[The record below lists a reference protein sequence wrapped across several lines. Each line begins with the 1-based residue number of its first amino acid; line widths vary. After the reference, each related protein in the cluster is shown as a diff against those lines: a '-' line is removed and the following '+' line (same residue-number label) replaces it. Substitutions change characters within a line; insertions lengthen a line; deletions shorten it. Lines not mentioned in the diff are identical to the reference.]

1 MRTNARYISF
11 LVITLMAP
19 LLVLGAIEGV
29 IRLAKPHGGLPLFVD
44 AQFVTG
50 EYLVA
55 NPLVGSRWFAG
66 IEKPPA
72 PPAELFAKRKPA
84 DAFRVFVLGE
94 SAAAGFPYPRNVTFS
109 RLIRDAL
116 RDALP
121 NDSVEVVNLAVA
133 ATNSF
138 TMLDLANEVVDQR
151 PDAVLIYGGHNE
163 YYGVLGAA
171 SRVSVPGGNAVVR
184 SYLTLLHLRIVLGLR
199 NALASIGSRGR
210 RRDSGVETASLME
223 VLARDRQVP
232 LGSPVYER
240 GLKQFESNL
249 EAIVRAFERK
259 HIPVLVASVASNL
272 RDQPPFAADA
282 NSRPGGADGVFQLAR
297 GAIGRGDTAEA
308 QRLFA
313 RARDM
318 DVVRFRAPEA
328 FNEVIRRVT
337 ARTGATY
344 VPVAE
349 AFAAA
354 SPGGVPG
361 ANIFLEHVHPTRQG
375 QALIGRVF
383 FDAFVNRKLLGN
395 AFDSSRVR
403 SWSEYVR
410 NEALTPLDERIAFHT
425 VRTLTLRWPFVP
437 VARQVDYRGTYVP
450 VDLLDSLAFSVS
462 RGGERWEIAKLRLA
476 NAYEKR
482 GQYDSAAAEYAGLA
496 RDAPLVDEPRRLQ
509 SRALELASG
518 SGKAAGTPRRVTA
531 VNASA
536 QELAALGRR
545 AAQRRDIPEAIALYQ
560 RSLSLQPDQPDVLYQ
575 LSLTYG
581 LSRDLPNA
589 QKAALRLAEVAP
601 NYRGLAELL
610 STLGLRR

>member
-1 MRTNARYISF
+1 MPRGRYLSF
-11 LVITLMAP
+11 LAITLLAP
-19 LLVLGAIEGV
+19 FLILGVIEGV
-29 IRLAKPHGGLPLFVD
+29 LRLVNPRGGLPLFVD
-44 AQFVTG
+44 ARFVNG
-50 EYLVA
+50 DYLIA
-55 NPLVGSRWFAG
+55 NPRVGSRWFAG
-66 IEKPPA
+66 NERPPA
-72 PPAELFAKRKPA
+72 PAPELFARQKPEN
-84 DAFRVFVLGE
+84 AFRVFVLGE

-109 RLIRDAL
+109 RLIQDAL
-116 RDALP
+116 RDALS

-138 TMLDLANEVVDQR
+138 TMLDVANEIADQR
-151 PDAVLIYGGHNE
+151 PDAVLIYAGHNE
-163 YYGVLGAA
+163 YYGALGAA
-171 SRVSVPGGNAVVR
+171 SRVGVPGGPVVVR
-184 SYLTLLHLRIVLGLR
+184 SYLKLLRLRTVLALR
-199 NALASIGSRGR
+199 SAFVSVGNRGSPS
-210 RRDSGVETASLME
+210 DSGLEEASLME

-232 LGSPVYER
+232 FGSPSYER
-240 GLKQFESNL
+240 GLTQFESNL
-249 EAIVRAFERK
+249 EAIVRVFDRK

-282 NSRPGGADGVFQLAR
+282 NSRPGEADSVFQLAR
-297 GAIGRGDTAEA
+297 AAIGRGDTTEA

-318 DVVRFRAPEA
+318 DVVRFRAPGA

-361 ANIFLEHVHPTRQG
+361 ANLFLEHVHPTREG

-383 FDAFVNRKLLGN
+383 FDTFVSRRLLGN
-395 AFDSSRVR
+395 GFDSSRVR
-403 SWSEYVR
+403 SWNEYVR

-450 VDLLDSLAFSVS
+450 VDLLDSLAFAVS
-462 RGGERWEIAKLRLA
+462 RGGERWEVAKLRLA
-476 NAYEKR
+476 AAYEKR
-482 GQYDSAAAEYAGLA
+482 GQHDSAAAEYAGLA
-496 RDAPLVDEPRRLQ
+496 RDAPLAEEPRRLQ
-509 SRALELASG
+509 SRALALAGG
-518 SGKAAGTPRRVTA
+518 SGAAAGASLKAGAT
-531 VNASA
+531 NASA

-545 AAQRRDIPEAIALYQ
+545 AAQRRDIPEAVALYQ
-560 RSLSLQPDQPDVLYQ
+560 RSLALQPDQPDVLYQ

-589 QKAALRLAEVAP
+589 QKAALRLAQVAP
-601 NYRGLAELL
+601 NYPGLAELL